1 MFLRDRHQL
10 AAEEVELAAEEGEL
24 AADLADGLEVGRKT
38 LEEPHEFQV
47 TPSFSLEQATR
58 SKAVEV
64 AVDIELEQ
72 VGGVVGRAASVLED
86 GMGEGQGGKIQ
97 GIDEGVQEADGVV
110 LGDVVIEGLR
120 EESELVSVGS
130 FDVLHPRPP
139 DGQTRRPDL
148 P

>member
-1 MFLRDRHQL
+1 MSAMTSISSAPSASL
-10 AAEEVELAAEEGEL
+10 AALAMWL
-24 AADLADGLEVGRKT
+24 KR
-38 LEEPHEFQV
+38 P
-47 TPSFSLEQATR
+47 R
-58 SKAVEV
+58 SVEV

-110 LGDVVIEGLR
+110 LGDIVIEGLR
-120 EESELVSVGS
+120 EEREVVSVGS

-139 DGQTRRPDL
+139 DGQTRRADL